1 MQHGRQELSSGEVL
15 QQRPVDVLHMLLE
28 YVIEVADGLVQMEA
42 KRESDGKHGY
52 PTTSEREPPS
62 AAATAGNTLGKS

>member
-1 MQHGRQELSSGEVL
+1 V
-15 QQRPVDVLHMLLE
+15 LLE
-28 YVIEVADGLVQMEA
+28 YVIEVADRLVQMEA
-42 KRESDGKHGY
+42 KRESNGKHGY